1 LPSTILLFNKWDTSG
16 VEVTDVGLK
25 AVINLRPTVIP
36 HTFGRHE
43 HSKFGKSQVNIVERL
58 ANSLMHFGKKY
69 AKNTGRMGGKKQKA
83 INIVKA
89 ALDIMYLKTGENPVQ
104 LLVKAVENS
113 APNEDTTR
121 ISYGGVVYHVSVDVS
136 PQRRLDLAFR
146 FISEGVREASFSTP
160 KGVEEV
166 LADELI
172 AAARGDSSSFAIKK
186 KIEQERVAM
195 SSR

>member
-1 LPSTILLFNKWDTSG
+1 VSE

-25 AVINLRPTVIP
+25 NVISLKPMVIP

-83 INIVKA
+83 INIVKTA
-89 ALDIMYLKTGENPVQ
+89 FEIMYLKTGQNPVQ
-104 LLVKAVENS
+104 LLVKAVENA

-136 PQRRLDLAFR
+136 PQRRVDLAFR
-146 FISEGVREASFSTP
+146 FISEGIREAAFSTP
-160 KGVEEV
+160 KGIEEV

-172 AAARGDSSSFAIKK
+172 AAANNDPSSFAIKK
-186 KIEQERVAM
+186 KTEQERVAL